1 MRAAVLAILCVLLV
15 GCAGTKE
22 TRRAA
27 REQRRCARYVAKHP
41 TCFRADTVRDTVVVA
56 IPREGFDSLLYV
68 SVLDT
73 VWVDSGRVRI
83 QVVRIPTGGPCDT
96 VQVPIYVK
104 ADCDSA
110 RAEVPVAIPC
120 PPRPLCPAGGV
131 ADWWRTVAL
140 VLAGVLA
147 VCLWLLARRR

>member
-1 MRAAVLAILCVLLV
+1 MRAAVLALLCILLV
-15 GCAGTKE
+15 GCAGTRE

-41 TCFRADTVRDTVVVA
+41 TCFRADTVHDTVLVV

-73 VWVDSGRVRI
+73 IWLDSGRVQV

-96 VQVPIYVK
+96 VEVPIYVK
-104 ADCDSA
+104 ADCDSV
-110 RAEVPVAIPC
+110 RAEVPVATPC
-120 PPRPLCPAGGV
+120 PPRPVCPPSGV

-140 VLAGVLA
+140 VLAGVL
-147 VCLWLLARRR
+147 VLALVVLGRRR